1 MSSMRRTA
9 PILIV
14 LIAGWRWM
22 QPPLDGSSE
31 FIRYWKHVKSFD
43 AARRCESAISAHYKS
58 QLDQSAPTDEIEQA
72 LNSRCV
78 PADYIYAP
86 KPR

>member
-1 MSSMRRTA
+1 M
-9 PILIV
+9 LVV
-14 LIAGWRWM
+14 LIAGWLWM
-22 QPPLDGSSE
+22 QPPLDESRQ
-31 FIRYWKHVKSFD
+31 FIRQWKHVKSFD

-58 QLDQSAPTDEIEQA
+58 LLDESSPTDEIEQA

-86 KPR
+86 KPQ